1 LLNNSLDKMSLSI
14 DQFKHLLEDLNN
26 ILIDTRTQD
35 QWMSSHIPNA
45 LHITPATVKYAVAMG
60 AIEKTSPLVFVLDPS
75 LEKETLAYFKE
86 AGFSNI
92 LGYLEGGFNTWYSSG
107 NKYDMLIDVEV
118 DELAMDI
125 PFDEFLMPLDIRT
138 EEAFN
143 KSHIKNSVSLPLS
156 EFMDPGSMSELDEH
170 FNIYLISEDGTTNS
184 LAASILKKQ
193 GIHNIRI
200 VNEGW
205 NAVQGLKD
213 KFSFETIKKPTI
225 TKTDDI
231 KNSFLED

>member
-1 LLNNSLDKMSLSI
+1 MVLTI
-14 DQFKHLLEDLNN
+14 DQFKALIDSPNN
-26 ILIDTRTQD
+26 IIVDTRD
-35 QWMSSHIPNA
+35 PSLWMMGHIPNS

-60 AIEKTSPLVFVLDPS
+60 MIYRDSPIVFILDPL

-86 AGFSNI
+86 AGFSNV
-92 LGYLEGGFNTWYSSG
+92 LGYLEGGYPSWEKEG
-107 NKYDMLIDVEV
+107 NKIDMLIEVEP

-138 EEAFN
+138 EEVYN

-170 FNIYLISEDGTTNS
+170 FNIYIISETGESNT

-193 GIHNIRI
+193 GIHNIR
-200 VNEGW
+200 VVMDGWEGI
-205 NAVQGLKD
+205 QFLKD
-213 KFSFETIKKPTI
+213 KFTFETIKKPTI
-225 TKTDDI
+225 TKTDSS
-231 KNSFLED
+231 KTSFLED

>member
-1 LLNNSLDKMSLSI
+1 MVLTL
-14 DQFKHLLEDLNN
+14 DQFKALTESPNN
-26 ILIDTRTQD
+26 IIVDTRHSSL
-35 QWMSSHIPNA
+35 WMTGHIPNS

-60 AIEKTSPLVFVLDPS
+60 MIQRDSPILLILDPI

-86 AGFSNI
+86 AGFSNVI
-92 LGYLEGGFNTWYSSG
+92 GYLEGGYENWANNGNTI
-107 NKYDMLIDVEV
+107 DMLIEVEP

-138 EEAFN
+138 EEAYN

-170 FNIYLISEDGTTNS
+170 FNIYIISENGESNT

-193 GIHNIRI
+193 GIHNIR
-200 VNEGW
+200 VVMDGWEG
-205 NAVQGLKD
+205 VQFLKD
-213 KFSFETIKKPTI
+213 KFNFETIKKPTI
-225 TKTDDI
+225 TKTDAT
-231 KNSFLED
+231 KTSFLED

>member
-1 LLNNSLDKMSLSI
+1 MALSI
-14 DQFKHLLEDLNN
+14 EQFKELLENPDY
-26 ILIDTRTQD
+26 ILIDTRSKD
-35 QWMSSHIPNA
+35 QWAESHIPNS

-60 AIEKTSPLVFVLDPS
+60 SITKTSSLLFILDTNF
-75 LEKETLAYFKE
+75 ENETLTYFKE

-92 LGYLEGGFNTWYSSG
+92 IGYLNGGFETWRAASYR
-107 NKYDMLIDVEV
+107 YDMLIEVEV

-138 EEAFN
+138 EIDYN
-143 KSHIKNSVSLPLS
+143 KNHIKNSISLPLA

-170 FNIYLISEDGTTNS
+170 FNIYIISEDGTTNT

-193 GIHNIRI
+193 GIHNIRV

-205 NAVQGLKD
+205 AGVELLKE
-213 KFSFETIKKPTI
+213 KFSFENIKKPTI
-225 TKTDDI
+225 TKTDST
-231 KNSFLED
+231 KSSFLED

>member
-1 LLNNSLDKMSLSI
+1 MALALE
-14 DQFKHLLEDLNN
+14 QFKDLLDNTAP
-26 ILIDTRTQD
+26 ILIDTRSKD
-35 QWMSSHIPNA
+35 QWAESHIPNS

-60 AIEKTSPLVFVLDPS
+60 SISKTSPLLFIFDPA

-92 LGYLEGGFNTWYSSG
+92 IGFLKGGFETWRAAG
-107 NKYDMLIDVEV
+107 LKYDMLIEVEV

-138 EEAFN
+138 ELDYN
-143 KSHIKNSVSLPLS
+143 KSHIKNSVSLPLA

-170 FNIYLISEDGTTNS
+170 FNIYIISEDGSTNT

-200 VNEGW
+200 VSEGW
-205 NAVQGLKD
+205 AGVQMLKE

-225 TKTDDI
+225 TKTDST
-231 KNSFLED
+231 KTSFLED

>member
-1 LLNNSLDKMSLSI
+1 MALAI
-14 DQFKHLLEDLNN
+14 EQFKEILENTES
-26 ILIDTRTQD
+26 ILIDTRSND
-35 QWMSSHIPNA
+35 QWAESHIPNS

-60 AIEKTSPLVFVLDPS
+60 SISKTSPLLFIFNPT
-75 LEKETLAYFKE
+75 LENEILAYFKE

-92 LGYLEGGFNTWYSSG
+92 MGYLNGGFESWLAAGY
-107 NKYDMLIDVEV
+107 KYDMLIEVEV

-138 EEAFN
+138 ELDFN
-143 KSHIKNSVSLPLS
+143 KSHIKNSVSLPLA

-170 FNIYLISEDGTTNS
+170 FNIYIISEDGTTNT

-193 GIHNIRI
+193 GIHNIR
-200 VNEGW
+200 VVKDGW
-205 NAVQGLKD
+205 VGVELMKE

-225 TKTDDI
+225 TKTDNT
-231 KNSFLED
+231 KSSFLED

>member
-1 LLNNSLDKMSLSI
+1 MVLSI
-14 DQFKHLLEDLNN
+14 EQFKELLEKPDY
-26 ILIDTRTQD
+26 ILIDTRPKD
-35 QWMSSHIPNA
+35 QWTESHIPNS

-60 AIEKTSPLVFVLDPS
+60 SISKTSS
-75 LEKETLAYFKE
+75 LLFIFDTQLENETLAYFKE

-92 LGYLEGGFNTWYSSG
+92 IGYLKGGFKTWQSSG
-107 NKYDMLIDVEV
+107 NKHDMLIEVEV

-138 EEAFN
+138 EIDYN
-143 KSHIKNSVSLPLS
+143 KNHIKNSISLPLA

-170 FNIYLISEDGTTNS
+170 FNIYIISEDGNTNT

-205 NAVQGLKD
+205 AGVELLKE
-213 KFSFETIKKPTI
+213 KFSFDSIKRPTI
-225 TKTDDI
+225 SKTDST
-231 KNSFLED
+231 KKSFLED

>member
-1 LLNNSLDKMSLSI
+1 MALSI
-14 DQFKHLLEDLNN
+14 EQFKELLENPDY
-26 ILIDTRTQD
+26 ILIDTRSKD
-35 QWMSSHIPNA
+35 QWAESHIPNS

-60 AIEKTSPLVFVLDPS
+60 SITKTSSLLFILDTNF
-75 LEKETLAYFKE
+75 ENETLTYFKE

-92 LGYLEGGFNTWYSSG
+92 IGYLKGGFETWLAASYR
-107 NKYDMLIDVEV
+107 YDMLIEVEV

-138 EEAFN
+138 EIDYN
-143 KSHIKNSVSLPLS
+143 KNHIKNSISLPLA

-170 FNIYLISEDGTTNS
+170 FNIYIISEDGTTNT

-193 GIHNIRI
+193 GIHNIRV

-205 NAVQGLKD
+205 AGIELLKE
-213 KFSFETIKKPTI
+213 KFSFENIKKPTI
-225 TKTDDI
+225 TKTDST
-231 KNSFLED
+231 KSSFLED